1 MRAGA
6 TAGKAHAA
14 QLQLLAQLELR
25 VSELELSAARWQQR
39 LIVTVFMLLL
49 ISAYLSFGSIAKA
62 GNVTGNFRFHSPD
75 SSPG

>member
-14 QLQLLAQLELR
+14 QLQLAQLELR

-49 ISAYLSFGSIAKA
+49 IPAYLSFG
-62 GNVTGNFRFHSPD
+62 
-75 SSPG
+75 